1 MAADDQPVVIAELAA
16 PRATLILG
24 GIDLPEP
31 PVEVPTTQRA
41 GQTWL
46 PGARVATAHVMGAQ
60 EGRIT
65 LRGRWHDDVARLV
78 GDGPL
83 VRLRQARG
91 LLARGSLCRM
101 VWGDVIV
108 RRGRVVKVLP
118 RFFRDKDIAYEV
130 VFEVDESLENYGA
143 VPPNEAAVALRKVR
157 NAVDAGRQLLTRAS
171 GVAAAGRLIAGRKR

>member
-1 MAADDQPVVIAELAA
+1 MAADNQPVVIAELSA
-16 PRATLILG
+16 PRASLVLDRVDI
-24 GIDLPEP
+24 PEP
-31 PVEVPTTQRA
+31 PVAVPTTQRA

-46 PGARVATAHVMGAQ
+46 PGARVATAHVMGVQ

-91 LLARGSLCRM
+91 LLARGNACRL

-108 RRGRVVKVLP
+108 RRGRVVRVTP
-118 RFFRDKDIAYEV
+118 RFFRDKDIGYEL
-130 VFEVDESLENYGA
+130 VFEVDEALEDYGA
-143 VPPNEAAVALRKVR
+143 VPPNRAAVALRTLR
-157 NAVDAGRQLLTRAS
+157 NIVDDGKDRLTQVSAIVATGRN
-171 GVAAAGRLIAGRKR
+171 IAGRKR